1 MEAARWFISGSQR
14 QEASRKLQQ
23 DCDAFGVM
31 SREPVSGKAI
41 FDVDAENAEAW
52 DLFLG
57 LSGDWRIGPSGA
69 MGIGK
74 TAMKSLFE
82 LRGIHRK
89 RWPTLSVMLTAM
101 EREALSEIDALSG
114 KAMRQAR

>member
-14 QEASRKLQQ
+14 QEASRQLNQ
-23 DCDAFGVM
+23 DCDAFGIAI
-31 SREPVSGKAI
+31 RKPAAEKAV
-41 FDVDAENAEAW
+41 FEVDAENAVVW

-82 LRGIHRK
+82 LRGIHRE
-89 RWPTLSVMLTAM
+89 RWPDLSAALAAM
-101 EREALSEIDALSG
+101 EREALSEIDAMNS
-114 KAMRQAR
+114 KATRQAQ